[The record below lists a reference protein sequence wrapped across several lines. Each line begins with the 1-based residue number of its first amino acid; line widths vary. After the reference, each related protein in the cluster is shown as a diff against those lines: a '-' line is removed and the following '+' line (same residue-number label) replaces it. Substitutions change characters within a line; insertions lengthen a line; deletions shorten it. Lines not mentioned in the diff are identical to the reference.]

1 MNQTA
6 AKRVSRGNQSMEVF
20 RLIASILVLFVHVP
34 FSGNLSA
41 VINCLAR
48 CAVPGFLAISGFF
61 CYGASARKLRRR
73 LWGLVKLTVAAF
85 GLELLWNCVLIE
97 LEGGSSIGYV
107 RAVLTNVGY
116 YRDFLLMNTNPLR
129 DTLWYLPAAMEVM
142 ALLWVYVGLHGTKPV
157 SYRWFYLAGLALFV
171 WNLILGVLEKFTAV
185 PVSILQYRNAW
196 LFGIPMTA
204 MGLFLGEH
212 WKTLLARF
220 RLDNRR
226 LAVLV
231 LACLGVSF
239 WEWYG
244 LGGRDVMIG
253 SVSAVFFLL
262 LLMLNKPVLSTDSRV
277 SGVLGIFGTVSTVV
291 YVSHGVA
298 GDFCQM
304 FLPDMGIPL
313 PLVTLALS
321 LTAGVLWAGICAFRK
336 RVRK

>member
-1 MNQTA
+1 MDQTVMQ
-6 AKRVSRGNQSMEVF
+6 RTSRSNQSMEVF
-20 RLIASILVLFVHVP
+20 RLIASILVLFIHIP
-34 FSGNLSA
+34 FGGDLGA
-41 VINCLAR
+41 VLNCLAR

-61 CYGASARKLRRR
+61 CCGASARRLSRR

-85 GLELLWNCVLIE
+85 GLELLWNGVLIE
-97 LEGGSSIGYV
+97 LEGGSSIGYL

-116 YRDFLLMNTNPLR
+116 YRDFILINTNPLR
-129 DTLWYLPAAMEVM
+129 DTLWYLPAVMEAM
-142 ALLWVYVGLHGTKPV
+142 ALLWVYVRLHGTRPV
-157 SYRWFYLAGLALFV
+157 SYRWFYLAGLLLFV
-171 WNLILGVLEKFTAV
+171 CNLILGVLEKFTAV
-185 PVSILQYRNAW
+185 PVSVLQYRNAW
-196 LFGIPMTA
+196 FFGMPMVA

-212 WKTLLARF
+212 WKSLLARF

-253 SVSAVFFLL
+253 SVSAVFFLM
-262 LLMLNKPVLSTDSRV
+262 LLMLNKPVLSTDIRV
-277 SGVLGIFGTVSTVV
+277 CRLLGIFGTMSTVV

-304 FLPDMGIPL
+304 FLADSGIPL
-313 PLVTLALS
+313 PLMTLALT
-321 LTAGVLWAGICAFRK
+321 LAGGVIWAGVCAFWK